1 MGRRQLS
8 ERRANALAQLFVLD
22 LFVWV
27 RARHVRYR
35 IDPVAVTLLV
45 ITFKERLAT
54 FLTLAVDREVHDDT
68 IQPGVEARFFLE
80 LLDIGED
87 LGKCFL
93 GDFQRIFTVVEHTER
108 NRNHLTLVAFYQF
121 TRRLPVALFAT
132 PDQFPIARFHP
143 STYPNRRSV
152 TSVYSAVLSPA
163 GSPPPPERAQVLSP
177 PLPQAG
183 ELRRKTGVYG

>member
-1 MGRRQLS
+1 VQATHDSPPGALQHFADFFIGQTLNFPQQYDRFVGRRQLC
-8 ERRANALAQLFVLD
+8 ERRANTLAQLFVLD

-87 LGKCFL
+87 VANASWETSNASS
-93 GDFQRIFTVVEHTER
+93 RSWSIPSAIAT
-108 NRNHLTLVAFYQF
+108 TL
-121 TRRLPVALFAT
+121 RW
-132 PDQFPIARFHP
+132 
-143 STYPNRRSV
+143 
-152 TSVYSAVLSPA
+152 
-163 GSPPPPERAQVLSP
+163 
-177 PLPQAG
+177 
-183 ELRRKTGVYG
+183 